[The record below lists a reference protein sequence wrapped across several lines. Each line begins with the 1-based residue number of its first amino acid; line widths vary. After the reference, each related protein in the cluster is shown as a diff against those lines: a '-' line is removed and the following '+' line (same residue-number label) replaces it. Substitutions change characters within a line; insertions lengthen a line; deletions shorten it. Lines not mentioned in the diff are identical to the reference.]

1 MMNQDNHII
10 PRTSIIMK
18 TKKIKTMIRIKT
30 TIKTMMDSMIN
41 RTTTRIMIS
50 RIMIRTMTSRTMIK
64 IMITMRSKNIDF

>member
-1 MMNQDNHII
+1 MMSQDNHII